1 MIIKNV
7 SFKYLLR
14 FFLTLF
20 LFSRKETLKSGN
32 IILKNGFKFVEKRG
46 DDLEFYLLKPL
57 ATLIS

>member
-32 IILKNGFKFVEKRG
+32 IILKNGFKFVEKPG

>member
-1 MIIKNV
+1 MIIENV

-14 FFLTLF
+14 SFLTIF
-20 LFSRKETLKSGN
+20 LFSRKGALKSGN
-32 IILKNGFKFVEKRG
+32 ILKNGFKFVEKPG